1 MQVYI
6 SYPENEKQGIIVIHI
21 EKPWKIGNFE
31 KYADSIH
38 IKKVS
43 YPQIIHIMW
52 KTYVNYVYKLWVTK
66 KMKKTPI
73 LLDLTIIYE
82 YN

>member
-1 MQVYI
+1 M
-6 SYPENEKQGIIVIHI
+6 EKYR
-21 EKPWKIGNFE
+21 KIGNIE
-31 KYADSIH
+31 KYSDSIH
-38 IKKVS
+38 IENAS

>member
-1 MQVYI
+1 
-6 SYPENEKQGIIVIHI
+6 
-21 EKPWKIGNFE
+21 
-31 KYADSIH
+31 
-38 IKKVS
+38 
-43 YPQIIHIMW
+43 MW

>member
-1 MQVYI
+1 M
-6 SYPENEKQGIIVIHI
+6 EKYR
-21 EKPWKIGNFE
+21 KIGNIE

-38 IKKVS
+38 IENVS
-43 YPQIIHIMW
+43 YPQIIHIVW